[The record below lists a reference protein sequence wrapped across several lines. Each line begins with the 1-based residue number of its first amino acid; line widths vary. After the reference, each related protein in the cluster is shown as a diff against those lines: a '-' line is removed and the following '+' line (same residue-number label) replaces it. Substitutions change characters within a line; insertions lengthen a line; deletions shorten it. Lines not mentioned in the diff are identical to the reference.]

1 MGILQARTLEWVA
14 MPSSRGSSW
23 PRGWTRVSCSSLY
36 CSQILYHW
44 ATKKA
49 LTGQNFDAKYPENWE
64 THRRHGLQPTRLL
77 CPWDFPGKSTG
88 VGGLPLPSLYS
99 WAEFKR
105 IQFFVGVSAFSQIKE
120 FRKKFHLLI
129 FKCSQLKIIC
139 VSQLYILDSFNMY
152 VRTHI

>member
-1 MGILQARTLEWVA
+1 MSD
-14 MPSSRGSSW
+14 P
-23 PRGWTRVSCSSLY
+23 
-36 CSQILYHW
+36 
-44 ATKKA
+44 
-49 LTGQNFDAKYPENWE
+49 
-64 THRRHGLQPTRLL
+64 HRRHGLQPTRLL

-129 FKCSQLKIIC
+129 FKCSQGTLQASDLEGGLQIEEGLTTWERGI
-139 VSQLYILDSFNMY
+139 
-152 VRTHI
+152 